1 MKASVRWL
9 RELCPD
15 LPDDANVLAARFT
28 AAGLDVEALHEFGS
42 GADTCIVAAVVSIRP
57 HPSRS
62 GLRLVTVNAGPSRH
76 EVVCGAPNVPE
87 VGGLVVL
94 APLGAHLPAKGMT
107 IEPRS
112 IGGVTS
118 EGMLCSEAELGLVA
132 VADDGILVLPE
143 GSAVAGT
150 QLGQAFPA
158 ARDTILELGLT
169 PNRADGLGH
178 IGLAREAAALFEV
191 PFAPP
196 PSPVPKG
203 VRDGDLT
210 ARVSIRLEDPER
222 NPHYGASI
230 LEGVKVGPSPLTM
243 RWRLA
248 ALGVRPISNVVD
260 VTNLVMFE
268 FGHPM
273 HAFDL
278 DKLRGASVVVR
289 LAREGERLV
298 TLDGVERELSRDDL
312 VICDAEGP
320 LAIAGVIG
328 GATSEI
334 SPSTSR
340 VLFECAY
347 FDPRGVRRAARRHG
361 LHTESS
367 HRFERGIDWG
377 DTRAALARATTL
389 ASEVAG
395 ATVFGQP
402 RVFEARALTRTTV
415 ALRQERLRAL
425 LGADVKPGDAHAV
438 LDRLG
443 FVCRATHSG
452 VESWEVP
459 SHRPDVSRDV
469 DLIEEVA
476 RVRGFD
482 TIPAELPAIR
492 PSCDAGPREAVLRR
506 ARQAAVAMGLSEAIT
521 YGFVA
526 AADMKSV
533 GAPPPTVV
541 LRNPLRDDQSVMRT
555 SLLPGLLHVLS
566 RARRHGERDARL
578 FSVGTL
584 FLASAQ
590 GDVRERM
597 AFAALL
603 AGERSSW
610 LGKGQTID
618 VWDAKGIAEGLA
630 ARLLRRGASVT
641 RPKSEEMPP
650 HLHPRGAAWIAVEG
664 TRVGTLGPIHPSVA
678 DAFDVGEGVFV
689 VEFDLETLAALG
701 ARPTTF
707 AALPRFPATLRDIAV
722 VVRDDVSAGDL
733 ELAVRQAAGELAE
746 HVALFDRFVGGGI
759 PASHASLALR
769 VVYRAADR
777 TLTDAEVDERHA
789 TVLAEIRTRF
799 GAQLRA

>member
-9 RELCPD
+9 RELCPG
-15 LPDDANVLAARFT
+15 LPNDANAIAARFT
-28 AAGLDVEALHEFGS
+28 AAGLEVEAIHEFGS
-42 GADTCIVAAVVSIRP
+42 GADACLVAAVVSIRP

-62 GLRLVTVNAGPSRH
+62 GLRLVTVEAGSSRH

-87 VGGLVVL
+87 AGGLVVL

-107 IEPRS
+107 IERRS
-112 IGGVTS
+112 IAGVTS
-118 EGMLCSEAELGLVA
+118 EGMLCSEAELGLG
-132 VADDGILVLPE
+132 DDAGGILVLPAAI
-143 GSAVAGT
+143 AVAGT
-150 QLGQAFPA
+150 QLGQALPE

-178 IGLAREAAALFEV
+178 VGLAREAAALFEV
-191 PFAPP
+191 PFALSPSPP
-196 PSPVPKG
+196 PKR
-203 VRDGDLT
+203 VREGDPT
-210 ARVSIRLEDPER
+210 ARVTVCLEDPER

-230 LEGVKVGPSPLTM
+230 LEGATIAPSPLGM
-243 RWRLA
+243 RWRLT

-278 DKLRGASVVVR
+278 DKLRGARVVVR
-289 LAREGERLV
+289 LAREGERIV

-312 VICDAEGP
+312 VICDGDGP
-320 LAIAGVIG
+320 VAIAGVMG
-328 GATSEI
+328 GGSSEI
-334 SPSTSR
+334 SSSTSR

-347 FDPRGVRRAARRHG
+347 FDARGVRRSARRHG

-377 DTRAALARATTL
+377 DTRAALSRATAL
-389 ASEVAG
+389 AADLAK
-395 ATVFGQP
+395 ATAFGRPQI
-402 RVFEARALTRTTV
+402 VEARTLTRTTV
-415 ALRQERLRAL
+415 TLRQERLRAL
-425 LGADVKPGDAHAV
+425 LGDDVEPRDAHAV

-443 FVCRATHSG
+443 FVCRTTQSG

-459 SHRPDVSRDV
+459 SHRADVSREV

-482 TIPAELPAIR
+482 KIPAELPAIR
-492 PSCDAGPREAVLRR
+492 PSGDAGPREAMLRR
-506 ARQAAVAMGLSEAIT
+506 ARQAAVGMGLSEAIT

-526 AADMKSV
+526 PADLKSV
-533 GAPPPTVV
+533 GAPAATVA

-578 FSVGTL
+578 FSVGTI
-584 FLASAQ
+584 FLASARSDPQ
-590 GDVRERM
+590 ERM
-597 AFAALL
+597 AFAAALT
-603 AGERSSW
+603 GERTSW

-630 ARLLRRGASVT
+630 ARLLRRAASVA
-641 RPKSEEMPP
+641 RPEPGEMPP
-650 HLHPRGAAWIAVEG
+650 HLHPRGAAWVVIEG
-664 TRVGTLGPIHPSVA
+664 ARVGAFGPIHPGVA
-678 DAFDVGEGVFV
+678 DAFDVGEGVVV
-689 VEFDLETLAALG
+689 VEFDLEALAALG
-701 ARPTTF
+701 VRPTTF

-733 ELAVRQAAGELAE
+733 EAAVRRAAGELAE
-746 HVALFDRFVGGGI
+746 EVALFDRFVGEGI
-759 PASHASLALR
+759 PPAHASLALR
-769 VVYRAADR
+769 VVYRAPDR

-789 TVLAEIRTRF
+789 QVVTEIRTRF
-799 GAQLRA
+799 GGQLRE